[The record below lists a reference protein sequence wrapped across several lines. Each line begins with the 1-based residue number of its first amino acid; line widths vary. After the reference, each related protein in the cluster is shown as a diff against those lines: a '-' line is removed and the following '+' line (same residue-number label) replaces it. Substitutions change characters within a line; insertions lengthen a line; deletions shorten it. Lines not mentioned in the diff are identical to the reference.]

1 MGSIG
6 ALLKSLFKAV
16 LYQPLLNLLVLL
28 YMYLPGQDFGIA
40 IIALTMIIRFILYPL
55 MAQSIRSQKILSE
68 LQPKIQEL
76 QKKYKDNKEE
86 QVKKIMDLY
95 KEAKIN
101 PFGSFLPL
109 LIQLPILI
117 ALYQVFWKGLQPGSM
132 SNLYSFV
139 PNPGVIDPSFLGL
152 INLSEASIVLAFI
165 AGITQFIQTKMMIPA
180 VKIDKN
186 KNSTAQVSDKIQN
199 QMLYMLPIFTV
210 FILWKLPAAI
220 GLYWIVT
227 SLFSIVQQYFILKS
241 SKKNDY
247 AK

>member
-16 LYQPLLNLLVLL
+16 LYQPLLNLLILF
-28 YMYLPGQDFGIA
+28 YIYLPGHDFGIA
-40 IIALTMIIRFILYPL
+40 IIVLTIAIRLVLYPL
-55 MAQSIRSQKILSE
+55 MAQSIRSQKVLSE
-68 LQPKIQEL
+68 LQPKIREL
-76 QKKYKDNKEE
+76 QKKYKDDKEK
-86 QVKKIMDLY
+86 QVKETMDLY

-139 PNPGVIDPSFLGL
+139 PNPGVIDPTFLGL
-152 INLSEASIVLAFI
+152 INLSEASIILAFI
-165 AGITQFIQTKMMIPA
+165 AGITQFVQTKMMTPA
-180 VKIDKN
+180 AKTDKGQ
-186 KNSTAQVSDKIQN
+186 KASSQISDRMQN

-220 GLYWIVT
+220 GIYWIVT

-241 SKKNDY
+241 SK
-247 AK
+247 